1 MRKKSIPYL
10 ANVVLEES
18 HVCFPKT
25 VFGTGNSPKLEY
37 ELRAE
42 VSKITNKHNKK
53 TLFHKLDVSYAPTC
67 IF

>member
-1 MRKKSIPYL
+1 MSCLWKNMYTSL
-10 ANVVLEES
+10 T
-18 HVCFPKT
+18 KT
-25 VFGTGNSPKLEY
+25 VFETGNSPKLEY